1 MMTEAIYLPVLQ
13 PKSLYVPPG
22 EGLRDLFSVDVRR
35 AVTVA
40 VSNAYDHD
48 ETPLNLQRYGC
59 ASF

>member
-22 EGLRDLFSVDVRR
+22 EGLRDLVSVDVRR

-40 VSNAYDHD
+40 VSKNECREAQK
-48 ETPLNLQRYGC
+48 PLMREIG
-59 ASF
+59 